1 MLVNASLLSVDTVGD
16 EQIAQVYFNVLLRED
31 PSQETP
37 IDVREIWHF
46 VRPASGDGTWK
57 LDGIQQV
64 ENV

>member
-31 PSQETP
+31 PRRKRPSTSAKSGIRP
-37 IDVREIWHF
+37 
-46 VRPASGDGTWK
+46 PASGDGTWK